1 MKMEQTECPE
11 TSAYKIQVQEN
22 HPQLRIQRV
31 GRSPQFFKI
40 YKTSSVDRLSRG
52 SQKSFHCGEAED
64 IFNYHF
70 QLLYASLCVLV
81 PAFFKMEEK
90 L

>member
-1 MKMEQTECPE
+1 MKVEQTRCSE
-11 TSAYKIQVQEN
+11 TSVHEIQMPGN
-22 HPQLRIQRV
+22 RPQVRIQRV

-40 YKTSSVDRLSRG
+40 CKTNSVDRLSRG
-52 SQKSFHCGEAED
+52 SQKSFHCDEADD
-64 IFNYHF
+64 IFSSRF

-81 PAFFKMEEK
+81 PAFFKTEEK